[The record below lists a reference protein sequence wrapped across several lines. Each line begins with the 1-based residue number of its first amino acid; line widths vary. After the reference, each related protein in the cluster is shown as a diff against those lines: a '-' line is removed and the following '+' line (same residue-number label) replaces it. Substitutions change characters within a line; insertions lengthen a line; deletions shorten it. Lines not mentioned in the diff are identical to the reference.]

1 MALCYG
7 VGSARLVAL
16 REAEGHA
23 RVLDMPAMTKTLRI
37 PRATLLASLALVAAS
52 ACHRQA
58 AVAPPAPAAP
68 VQKSAAIGGPAAS
81 VAKPLDASPEARRP
95 IQQPPAAPCLD
106 VPGGR
111 DASLPDLLEQAGHDF
126 EKSRYED
133 ALECA
138 REATRI
144 DGNSVAAHHFRGA
157 ALAELGHVEE
167 ARTAYARALALD
179 PDDPEVLRSVADLH
193 VRRLGARDD
202 LELALQYVHRALA
215 RAQKNKDKPLLKE
228 LFLLQAMALDDLG
241 RPGDALASANHALEN
256 DAKDREAR
264 REKGV
269 ALFELCHFDQS
280 RAELARLAAEEPDAW
295 AEHYLGLI
303 AERAQDDAA
312 AAAHF
317 ARAQKLDPDAF
328 KAAVPAPTSA
338 FQKLVQEEVD
348 KLPPDIK
355 RGLAHAN
362 FAVEDLPEVGDLVA
376 TDPPLSPGILGLFR
390 PPAETASPEAR
401 PTILLYRRNLSR
413 AAHSDDELHREVR
426 DTLMHEVG
434 HLNGED
440 DEQLR
445 DRGL

>member
-1 MALCYG
+1 
-7 VGSARLVAL
+7 
-16 REAEGHA
+16 
-23 RVLDMPAMTKTLRI
+23 MTQTLRCC
-37 PRATLLASLALVAAS
+37 RALSLAILALLS
-52 ACHRQA
+52 APACRKQA
-58 AVAPPAPAAP
+58 AAGAQTSAAP
-68 VQKSAAIGGPAAS
+68 VQKAAAVGGPSAS
-81 VAKPLDASPEARRP
+81 VAKPLETTAEARRP
-95 IQQPPAAPCLD
+95 TPQPPAAPCID

-111 DASLPDLLEQAGHDF
+111 EASLPDLLEQAGRDF
-126 EKSRYED
+126 EKGRYED

-144 DGNSVAAHHFRGA
+144 DENSVAAHHFRGA

-167 ARTAYARALALD
+167 ARTAYARALAID

-193 VRRLGARDD
+193 VRRLGGRDD
-202 LELALQYVHRALA
+202 LELALQYVHRALP
-215 RAQKNKDKPLLKE
+215 RALRSRDKTVLKE
-228 LFLLQAMALDDLG
+228 LHLLQAMALDDLG
-241 RPGDALASANHALEN
+241 RPADALAAANRSLEF

-269 ALFELCHFDQS
+269 ALFELCHFDQAK
-280 RAELARLAAEEPDAW
+280 AELSKLAAEEPDAW

-303 AERAQDDAA
+303 AERSQDDVAA
-312 AAAHF
+312 ATHF
-317 ARAQKLDPDAF
+317 ARAHKLDPDAF
-328 KAAVPAPTSA
+328 KQAALAPSTI
-338 FQKLVQEEVD
+338 FQKIVQEEVE
-348 KLPPDIK
+348 KLPPEIK
-355 RGLAHAN
+355 QGLAHAN

-390 PPAETASPEAR
+390 PPPESGSPEAR
-401 PTILLYRRNLSR
+401 PTILLYRRNLAR
-413 AAHSDDELHREVR
+413 AAHNDDELHREVR

>member
-1 MALCYG
+1 MTETFRCCRAAAL
-7 VGSARLVAL
+7 AAL
-16 REAEGHA
+16 AIA
-23 RVLDMPAMTKTLRI
+23 APACRKQ
-37 PRATLLASLALVAAS
+37 AVAATT
-52 ACHRQA
+52 QA
-58 AVAPPAPAAP
+58 VPAATA
-68 VQKSAAIGGPAAS
+68 QKIIAVGGPSAS
-81 VAKPLDASPEARRP
+81 VAKPIDVSADPKRP
-95 IQQPPAAPCLD
+95 SVQPPAQPCID

-111 DASLPDLLEQAGHDF
+111 DASLPELLDQAGRDF
-126 EKSRYED
+126 EKGRYEE

-144 DGNSVAAHHFRGA
+144 DENSVAAHHFRGA
-157 ALAELGHVEE
+157 ALTELGHIED

-193 VRRLGARDD
+193 VRRLGGRDD
-202 LELALQYVHRALA
+202 LELALQYVRRALPRAA
-215 RAQKNKDKPLLKE
+215 RMKDKPLLKE
-228 LFLLQAMALDDLG
+228 LYLLEAMAYDDLG
-241 RPGDALASANHALEN
+241 RPGDALGAANRSLEY
-256 DAKDREAR
+256 DAKDRETR

-280 RAELARLAAEEPDAW
+280 KAELSKLAAEEPDAW

-328 KAAVPAPTSA
+328 KAATLAPEPA
-338 FQKLVQEEVD
+338 FEKIVQEEVD

-355 RGLAHAN
+355 RGLASAN
-362 FAVEDLPEVGDLVA
+362 FAVEDLPEVSDLVA

-390 PPAETASPEAR
+390 PPPESASSEAR
-401 PTILLYRRNLSR
+401 PTILLYRRNLAR
-413 AAHSDDELHREVR
+413 AAHNDDELHREVR